1 MFDDPAVSTS
11 RRADLGAVVFTMGL
25 PTLVT
30 WLYFVL
36 LARHPTAVQQTAY
49 GIGKTIQFAFP
60 LVWVLAIQRRR
71 LPWKPPRTAGLLE
84 SIGFGLLVLLAMFLL
99 YHAWLKPAGYLDA
112 TSEAGRA
119 IRDKLTGFGVNSF
132 PKYFALGAFYSLFH
146 SLLEEY
152 YWRWFVFGQLRRLVS
167 VPTAIAL
174 SSLAFMA
181 HHVILLSMYF
191 GWFSPAAILFS
202 LAVAVGGA
210 VWAWIYHRSDSLY
223 GPWLSHLLVD
233 AAIFIVGYDLVRSLM
248 VS

>member
-1 MFDDPAVSTS
+1 MTDDLAVSTS
-11 RRADLGAVVFTMGL
+11 RRADFAAVAFTMVL

-36 LARHPTAVQQTAY
+36 LARHPAAVQQTAY

-71 LPWKPPRTAGLLE
+71 LRWKPPGAAGLLE
-84 SIGFGLLVLLAMFLL
+84 GCVFGLLVLLAMFLL
-99 YHAWLKPAGYLDA
+99 YQHWLKPAGYLDT

-119 IRDKLTGFGVNSF
+119 IRDKVTGFGVASF
-132 PKYFALGAFYSLFH
+132 PKYLALGAFYSLFH

-167 VPTAIAL
+167 APTAIAL

-191 GWFSPAAILFS
+191 GWLSLATVLFS
-202 LAVAVGGA
+202 LAVAIGGA
-210 VWAWIYHRSDSLY
+210 VWAWIYYRSDSLY

-233 AAIFIVGYDLVRSLM
+233 AAIFIVGYDLVRSLLA
-248 VS
+248 S